1 MRILYWIIALL
12 FVLAPPAVY
21 FTLELIQPR
30 IFALGLMVI
39 FLIRS
44 LSSWKKIDHVVAF
57 AIWLVLMVT
66 ALAVIALSNR
76 VTALLLYPVVMN
88 AGFLLLF
95 LYSLLVPPSVIESIA
110 RVYDPDL
117 SESGVRYTRKVTM
130 VWCVF
135 FIVNG
140 GIAAWTVW
148 GDPGL
153 WALYNGLIAYIMM
166 GLLMV
171 SEYWVRRKV
180 RKAIEDE

>member
-1 MRILYWIIALL
+1 MIALS
-12 FVLAPPAVY
+12 FVLAPPAIY

-30 IFALGLMVI
+30 NFALGLMAV

-44 LSSWKKIDHVVAF
+44 LISWKKIDHVVAF
-57 AIWLVLMVT
+57 ASWLVLMVV

-76 VTALLLYPVVMN
+76 VTALLFYPVVMN

-110 RVYDPDL
+110 RIHDPDL

-130 VWCVF
+130 AWCVF
-135 FIVNG
+135 FILNG
-140 GIAAWTVW
+140 CIAAWTVW
-148 GDPGL
+148 ADTRL

-166 GLLMV
+166 GLLMI
-171 SEYWVRRKV
+171 SEYWVRCKM